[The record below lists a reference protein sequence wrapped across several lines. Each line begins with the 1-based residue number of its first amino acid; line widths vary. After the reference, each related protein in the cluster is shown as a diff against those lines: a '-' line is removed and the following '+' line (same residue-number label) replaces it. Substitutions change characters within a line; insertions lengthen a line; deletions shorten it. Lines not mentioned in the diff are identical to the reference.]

1 MQKTLRLW
9 ILFAWMIAACSP
21 AATPTPER
29 VPEPAQEPE
38 PTASSVPRTESPAMT
53 EAALPSIFQFA
64 EGNPILPHRRRP
76 NWDSQYIDPGG
87 MVYHEGQFHMFYN
100 GISRFP
106 APVGVGY
113 ATSTD
118 GIEWTR
124 QVDEPVLSAE
134 AISGSNLSGN
144 NLFVT
149 SSLVEPDGTW
159 VLYFYTLGDAG
170 FTGPGEIGRATAPA
184 PTGPWTIDPDPLL
197 SPGPSGSWDDVQV
210 SGPNVLKSGDTY
222 FMYYDGSRSGSQSRI
237 GLATSADGIQ
247 WEKYDDPTTE
257 EPAFAESDPVLGVS
271 DQGWDTKRVI
281 DPNVI
286 ETSDGFEMIY
296 MATTGS
302 GKFAPGD
309 FAFGL
314 ATSPDGIQWT
324 KSEMNPLLTNKDYS
338 WWKQAYLAS
347 LLHVDGTYYLY
358 FDAVASGAGGTD
370 VYLAT
375 YDGSLK

>member
-1 MQKTLRLW
+1 MRKTLRLW
-9 ILFAWMIAACSP
+9 ILLAWLIAACSP
-21 AATPTPER
+21 AATSTPEQ
-29 VPEPAQEPE
+29 VPDPTQEPE
-38 PTASSVPRTESPAMT
+38 PTTSPVPPTESPAMT
-53 EAALPSIFQFA
+53 EAAVTSVFQFA
-64 EGNPILPHRRRP
+64 EGNPVLPHRTRP

-113 ATSTD
+113 ATSVD
-118 GIEWTR
+118 GYEWTR
-124 QVDEPVLSAE
+124 QAEEPVLSAE
-134 AISGSNLSGN
+134 AMSGGNLSGN

-149 SSLVEPDGTW
+149 SALVEPDGTW
-159 VLYFYTLGDAG
+159 VLYFYTLGSAG
-170 FTGPGEIGRATAPA
+170 FTGSGEIGRATAPA
-184 PTGPWTIDPDPLL
+184 PTGPWTIDPEPML

-237 GLATSADGIQ
+237 GLATSSDGIH
-247 WEKYDDPTTE
+247 WEKYNDPATE
-257 EPAFAESDPVLGVS
+257 EQVFTESDPVLGVS
-271 DQGWDTKRVI
+271 DQGWDSKRVI

-296 MATTGS
+296 MATTGT

-324 KSEMNPLLTNKDYS
+324 KSKMNPLLTNKDYS

-347 LLHVDGTYYLY
+347 LLHIDGTYYLY
-358 FDAVASGAGGTD
+358 FDAVASGSGGTD
-370 VYLAT
+370 AYLAT
-375 YDGSLK
+375 YTGLLK